1 MKYNSVSWN
10 NNNFLASK
18 DIKWVMTNLPLDDSI
33 GCTVITTLYMIGNCA
48 LSLFVIIKEYLG
60 KY

>member
-1 MKYNSVSWN
+1 
-10 NNNFLASK
+10 
-18 DIKWVMTNLPLDDSI
+18 MTNLPLDDSI